1 MKQYCIVLLLLV
13 APLLH
18 AESLTEV
25 KLLLDWTPN
34 TNHTG
39 VYVALDKGW
48 YADEGLDLTIIIPGE
63 GDVYKAV
70 AASAADFGV
79 GYQEGLTLARAAH
92 IPVVSIA
99 AIIQHNTSAF
109 ASRKEKGITSPA
121 DFSGTRYGGFGSPLE
136 RPMIDA
142 LMQCA
147 SASVDNVRFIDIG
160 WADFLSVTAS
170 DRIDFAWIFYGW
182 TGIDAEQKGVELNT
196 IMLSDHSDCIPD
208 YYTPL
213 LMTSESMI
221 NQNPKHVA
229 AFLQATAKG
238 YDFARN
244 NAEQAAA
251 MLLAANP
258 ELNAK
263 LVVSSQQWLA
273 DKYQDDAAQWGWQQ
287 QTVWKRYIDFMKANK
302 IISDLD
308 VDAAFT
314 NAFLAKQ

>member
-1 MKQYCIVLLLLV
+1 MKKHCTALLLFI

-18 AESLTEV
+18 AEPLTEV

-39 VYVALDKGW
+39 IYVALDKGW
-48 YADEGLDLTIIIPGE
+48 YEEEGIDVTIIIPGE
-63 GDVYKAV
+63 GDIYKAV

-79 GYQEGLTLARAAH
+79 GYQEGLTLARAAD

-121 DFSGTRYGGFGSPLE
+121 DFAGTRYGGFGSPLE

-147 SASVDNVRFIDIG
+147 GTTVDSVQFIDIG
-160 WADFLSVTAS
+160 WADFLSVTES
-170 DRIDFAWIFYGW
+170 DRVDFAWIFYGW
-182 TGIDAEQKGVELNT
+182 AGIDAEQKGVDLNT
-196 IMLSDHSDCIPD
+196 IMLNDHADCIPD
-208 YYTPL
+208 YYTPV

-221 NQNPKHVA
+221 SNNPQRIA

-251 MLLAANP
+251 ILLAKNP
-258 ELNAK
+258 ELNAN
-263 LVVSSQQWLA
+263 LVTSSQQWLA
-273 DKYQDDAAQWGWQQ
+273 DKYQDDAPQWGWQQ

-302 IISDLD
+302 VIRDLD

-314 NAFLAKQ
+314 NQFLPQR